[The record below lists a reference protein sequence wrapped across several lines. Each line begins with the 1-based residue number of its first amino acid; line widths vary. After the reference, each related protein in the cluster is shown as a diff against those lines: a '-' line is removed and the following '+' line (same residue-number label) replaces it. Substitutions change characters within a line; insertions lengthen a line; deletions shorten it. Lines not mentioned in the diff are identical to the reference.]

1 MIVGKLVGGLIKN
14 QVKKIIKKKIGE
26 KLNKV
31 TKYVEEDNELDI
43 QLRQA
48 QKTISK
54 QGRYIEEMEKDI
66 ANLKKDSHPPIF
78 SKKDLVKLSKRINKL
93 EKKCQTSKKK

>member
-1 MIVGKLVGGLIKN
+1 MIQGLI
-14 QVKKIIKKKIGE
+14 VKKILEAVMKAILKKYN
-26 KLNKV
+26 LDKV

-54 QGRYIEEMEKDI
+54 QGKYIEEMEKDI
-66 ANLKKDSHPPIF
+66 ANLKKDSHTP
-78 SKKDLVKLSKRINKL
+78 VKNIEKRIKWL
-93 EKKCQTSKKK
+93 EKKAK

>member
-1 MIVGKLVGGLIKN
+1 MIVGKLIGGLIKN

-31 TKYVEEDNELDI
+31 TKYVEEDNDLDI

-54 QGRYIEEMEKDI
+54 QGKVIEENEKDI
-66 ANLKKDSHPPIF
+66 AMLKKESHPPIF
-78 SKKDLVKLSKRINKL
+78 SRKDLVKLKKRIEKV
-93 EKKCQTSKKK
+93 EKKCQK

>member
-1 MIVGKLVGGLIKN
+1 MMKFTPQGIIMNG
-14 QVKKIIKKKIGE
+14 IIKLLLKRF
-26 KLNKV
+26 KLDKV
-31 TKYVEEDNELDI
+31 LDYVENDNEVDI

-54 QGRYIEEMEKDI
+54 QGKVIEENEKDI
-66 ANLKKDSHPPIF
+66 AILKE
-78 SKKDLVKLSKRINKL
+78 RINKL

>member
-1 MIVGKLVGGLIKN
+1 MMKFTPQGIIMNG
-14 QVKKIIKKKIGE
+14 IIKLLLKRF
-26 KLNKV
+26 KLDKV
-31 TKYVEEDNELDI
+31 LDYVENDNEVDI

-54 QGRYIEEMEKDI
+54 QGKVTEENEKDI
-66 ANLKKDSHPPIF
+66 AILKE
-78 SKKDLVKLSKRINKL
+78 RINKL

>member
-1 MIVGKLVGGLIKN
+1 MKFTPQGIIMNG
-14 QVKKIIKKKIGE
+14 IIKLLLKRF
-26 KLNKV
+26 KLDKV
-31 TKYVEEDNELDI
+31 LDYVENDNEVDI

-54 QGRYIEEMEKDI
+54 QGKVTEENEKDI
-66 ANLKKDSHPPIF
+66 AILKE
-78 SKKDLVKLSKRINKL
+78 RINKL